1 MINPS
6 TISIF
11 CILKY
16 GMTCTSIKM
25 IPSLICISLS
35 SKKYLRCLNLNQGT
49 RIMNKIQTIVVKIIA
64 PIIKF
69 LVLIKWNFNS
79 LSNIKIDNAITSKSV
94 QKAPLILIT
103 LIPFWCIYL

>member
-1 MINPS
+1 
-6 TISIF
+6 
-11 CILKY
+11 
-16 GMTCTSIKM
+16 M

-49 RIMNKIQTIVVKIIA
+49 IIINKIQTIVVKIIT

-69 LVLIKWNFNS
+69 LVSIKWNFNS

-103 LIPFWCIYL
+103 LIPF